1 MAGLDSILQAAGRCN
16 REGKNDP
23 AESIVHIFTGEGRV
37 NAGLLLRIAPAVE
50 VLSAYADINTREAI
64 AAYFR
69 VLLGNVGDQS
79 LDAKNILQL
88 EARLL
93 FRTVAEQFKVIDD
106 NSLTVY
112 IPTDDNAEDIRLLR
126 LGEYSRGLLRRL
138 GRTAVNLPQ
147 YEFEALVENGV
158 IESHAQDGFGI
169 LLNPEA
175 YSRECGLDVNSEG
188 GAALFI
194 M

>member
-1 MAGLDSILQAAGRCN
+1 M
-16 REGKNDP
+16 
-23 AESIVHIFTGEGRV
+23 
-37 NAGLLLRIAPAVE
+37 
-50 VLSAYADINTREAI
+50 
-64 AAYFR
+64 
-69 VLLGNVGDQS
+69 GDRS
-79 LDAKNILQL
+79 LDEKNILQM
-88 EARLL
+88 EAKLL

-147 YEFEALVENGV
+147 YEFEALVKNGV

-169 LLNPEA
+169 LLNPDA